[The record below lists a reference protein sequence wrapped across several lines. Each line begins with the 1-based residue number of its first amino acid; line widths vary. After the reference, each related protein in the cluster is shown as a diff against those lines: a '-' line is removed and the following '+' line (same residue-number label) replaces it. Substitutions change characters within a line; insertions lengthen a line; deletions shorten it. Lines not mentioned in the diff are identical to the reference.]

1 MQIARGKTIDYQS
14 SYTHIKTSF
23 PNGFH

>member
-1 MQIARGKTIDYQS
+1 MQIGRGQTVNYQS
-14 SYTHIKTSF
+14 IYTHIKTSF